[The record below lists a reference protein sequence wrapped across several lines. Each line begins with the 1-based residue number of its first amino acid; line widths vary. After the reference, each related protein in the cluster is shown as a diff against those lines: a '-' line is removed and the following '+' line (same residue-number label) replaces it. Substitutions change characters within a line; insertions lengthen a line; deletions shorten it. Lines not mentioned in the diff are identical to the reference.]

1 MYSIFKEVIKLK
13 ITYDPEVDAAYIRFV
28 EGPIQVTTHR
38 LSEDIALNYGPD
50 GEVVGIEILSARE
63 YLKFS
68 NHIPEIQLEN
78 LKPVSLWMSSCYII
92 TAERSISNWGK
103 TQPLSCI
110 LDKYQPEHG
119 NESEPATRNSK

>member
-1 MYSIFKEVIKLK
+1 MCSISKEVIKLK
-13 ITYDPEVDAAYIRFV
+13 ITYDPEADAAYIRFV
-28 EGPIQVTTHR
+28 EGPVQVTTHR

-78 LKPVSLWMSSCYII
+78 LKPISL
-92 TAERSISNWGK
+92 
-103 TQPLSCI
+103 
-110 LDKYQPEHG
+110 
-119 NESEPATRNSK
+119 

>member
-1 MYSIFKEVIKLK
+1 MK

-28 EGPIQVTTHR
+28 EEPIQVTTHQ

-63 YLKFS
+63 YLRFS

-78 LKPVSLWMSSCYII
+78 LKPVSV
-92 TAERSISNWGK
+92 
-103 TQPLSCI
+103 
-110 LDKYQPEHG
+110 
-119 NESEPATRNSK
+119 